1 MENIYFK
8 AGWIFALSLILAILL
23 TPISIWIAKK
33 ANIIDYPGKTSH
45 TIHKV
50 EVPRAGGIALVFSL
64 AAVSFLQKLLNF
76 PPIIIIFLAALIIF
90 AFGIWD
96 DRYGMN
102 AQVKLLGQMCAVTVL
117 ILNGIRVQFFENP
130 QFFISLNPVIALWV
144 DIAITYFWIIA
155 ITNAFNLID
164 SMDGLALG
172 LAQIITGF
180 FMFSAIKA
188 GQPTLLF
195 LSSALFGVNL
205 GIFFYNRFPAKTF
218 LGDSGAQTL
227 GFILSAIAI
236 IYTPKAESQ
245 SSTWFIPIIV
255 FGVPIF
261 DTTLVTISRALKGIP
276 FYKANLDHTY
286 HRLVGLG
293 WKKNHAVKIIHVSA
307 ILCGLLAALC
317 VNINPLGANLLFAFW
332 MLIFLSLLI
341 YLEKKFINPG

>member
-1 MENIYFK
+1 MEIIYIK
-8 AGWIFALSLILAILL
+8 AVWIFVSALILAMFL
-23 TPISIWIAKK
+23 TPLSIWIAKK
-33 ANIIDYPGKTSH
+33 AKIIDYPGKTSH
-45 TIHKV
+45 TIHKT
-50 EVPRAGGIALVFSL
+50 EVPKAGGIALVLSL
-64 AAVSFLQKLLNF
+64 ATVSFLHRLINF

-90 AFGIWD
+90 AFGLWD
-96 DRYGMN
+96 DRNGMN
-102 AQVKLLGQMCAVTVL
+102 ALIKLLGQICAVTVL
-117 ILNGIRVQFFENP
+117 ALNGIRVQFFENT

-164 SMDGLALG
+164 SINGLALG
-172 LAQIITGF
+172 LAQIVSVF
-180 FMFSAIKA
+180 FIFSAIKA
-188 GQPTLLF
+188 DQPTLLF
-195 LSSALFGVNL
+195 ISSALIGINL
-205 GIFFYNRFPAKTF
+205 GIFFFNRFPAKTF

-261 DTTLVTISRALKGIP
+261 DTTLVMVSRTLKGIP

-293 WKKNHAVKIIHVSA
+293 WKKNHAVNVMHVSA
-307 ILCGLLAALC
+307 ILCGILAALC
-317 VNINPLGANLLFAFW
+317 VNIKPLEANLLFAFW
-332 MLIFLSLLI
+332 MLTFLSLLI
-341 YLEKKFINPG
+341 YLEKKFINP